1 MFSHYVM
8 PELTDTDA
16 MGHIN
21 HARLPIWFAN
31 ARNPIFRF
39 FTPEL
44 DIKNWPLILA
54 SITVN
59 FEGQIYHALEIEIKT
74 SVSKIGNSSFS
85 VRQEAWQEGK
95 CVASGE
101 ATMVHFDYASKATIS
116 IPEDIRAKLEQHIV
130 QAPR

>member
-1 MFSHYVM
+1 M

-21 HARLPIWFAN
+21 HARLPVWFAN

-59 FEGQIYHALEIEIKT
+59 FHEQIFHASEIEIKT
-74 SVSKIGNSSFS
+74 AVSKIGNSSFT
-85 VRQEAWQEGK
+85 VTQQAWQNGK
-95 CVASGE
+95 RVASGE
-101 ATMVHFDYASKATIS
+101 ATMVHFNYESKAKVR
-116 IPEDIRAKLEQHIV
+116 IPDEIRANLEQHLEPDSV
-130 QAPR
+130 

>member
-1 MFSHYVM
+1 M

-21 HARLPIWFAN
+21 HARIPVWFAN

-59 FEGQIYHALEIEIKT
+59 FHGQIYHASEIDIKT
-74 SVSKIGNSSFS
+74 SVSKIGNSSF
-85 VRQEAWQEGK
+85 VVTQQAWQNGE

-101 ATMVHFDYASKATIS
+101 ATMVHFDYASKAAIR
-116 IPEDIRAKLEQHIV
+116 IPDDIRANLQQHLEEHSK
-130 QAPR
+130 

>member
-1 MFSHYVM
+1 MFSHHVM

-21 HARLPIWFAN
+21 HARLPVWFAN

-39 FTPEL
+39 FTPNL

-59 FEGQIYHALEIEIKT
+59 FHEQIFHALEIEIKT
-74 SVSKIGNSSFS
+74 SVSKIGNSSFT
-85 VRQEAWQEGK
+85 VTQQAWQNGK
-95 CVASGE
+95 RVASGE
-101 ATMVHFDYASKATIS
+101 ATMVHFNYESKAKVR
-116 IPEDIRAKLEQHIV
+116 IPDEIRNNLQQHLEI
-130 QAPR
+130 A